1 MIGQFGH
8 YNSDKH
14 KRDFKD
20 SFYGVEACLLKDDT
34 DIHEL
39 ITAANKGK
47 FNIGIHFPLRSGA
60 WRLRDP
66 QFLSKDDVIRK
77 SSFESM
83 KDELE
88 FLKDIKPK
96 YVLFHYPKPVILD
109 SSVNWTNWRFADET
123 EYYYESDFT
132 FGDFIEKSEKFFL
145 WLNEMGYKNEFT
157 PVLELDVINRYIYDS
172 DILETLLDKYKK
184 IRLCL
189 DIGRLHLQDKIDV
202 NFDAYKFTKRFA
214 KYAEVIHLWN
224 VKVTNNIEGA
234 HFPVLPSLEPEQG
247 WADIELYLKI
257 IREENATCKILFEHR
272 SDLITDEEL
281 ESCYNWIN
289 KLLKN
294 DSANMECQ

>member
-8 YNSDKH
+8 YNCDKH
-14 KRDFKD
+14 IRDFKD

-47 FNIGIHFPLRSGA
+47 FNIGIHFPLRAGG

-66 QFLSKDDVIRK
+66 QFLSKDDEIRK
-77 SSFESM
+77 SSYEYM

-109 SSVNWTNWRFADET
+109 SSVDWTNWRFADRT
-123 EYYYESDFT
+123 EYYFESDFP
-132 FGDFIEKSEKFFL
+132 FKNLLEKSEKLFS
-145 WLNEMGYKNEFT
+145 WLDEMGNKNEFI
-157 PVLELDVINRYIYDS
+157 PVLELDAISRYIYDS
-172 DILETLLDKYKK
+172 DILETLLNKYKR

-189 DIGRLHLQDKIDV
+189 DIGRLHLQDKIDI
-202 NFDAYKFTKRFA
+202 NFDAHEFTKRFA

-224 VKVTNNIEGA
+224 VKVTNNIDNS
-234 HFPVLPSLEPEQG
+234 HFPVLPSLKPEEG
-247 WADIELYLKI
+247 WADIEAYLRI
-257 IREENATCKILFEHR
+257 IREENTTCKILFEHR
-272 SDLITDEEL
+272 SDIITDEEL
-281 ESCYNWIN
+281 ESCYNWVN
-289 KLLKN
+289 ELLKN
-294 DSANMECQ
+294 DSFNRDSQ